1 MLFLLLSELGQKVL
15 ILLFDVTDNE
25 LKLRVSF
32 FRFSKF
38 FFKQVILF
46 LQIFLLNFFFID
58 VLNMFFIVKNFLF
71 HS

>member
-1 MLFLLLSELGQKVL
+1 MLFLLLSELGQKVF

-25 LKLRVSF
+25 LKLRISF
-32 FRFSKF
+32 LRFSKF

-46 LQIFLLNFFFID
+46 LQIFLLYFFFID